1 MRRLLA
7 RFAFVLPAAFVFAA
21 TPLVARAQR
30 GGGAPPFGG
39 PRPEFTFDLTDG
51 EPVSFYLERSRELEL
66 TPEQRT
72 GLIDV
77 RRRLRLQNALFMKQL
92 DSLREVAGID
102 LTARRRVDQEDR
114 EAFQRFQTMA
124 APVIDSIRLN
134 NDGARREIRALLDAR
149 QVAKGDSLAK
159 ATRDPR
165 NRREG
170 ERGARRPPGAPN
182 AFRLATGTSHAFRS
196 IAW

>member
-7 RFAFVLPAAFVFAA
+7 LIAICPAIVCAIAIAA

-51 EPVSFYLERSRELEL
+51 EPVSFYLELSRELEL
-66 TPEQRT
+66 TPGQRT

-77 RRRLRLQNALFMKQL
+77 RRRLRLQNSPFMRQL
-92 DSLREVAGID
+92 DSLREVVGID
-102 LTARRRVDQEDR
+102 LNARRRVDEQNR
-114 EAFQRFQTMA
+114 EAFRRFQQLA

-134 NDGARREIRALLDAR
+134 NDGARREIRTLLDAR
-149 QVAKGDSLAK
+149 QIAKGDSLAT
-159 ATRDPR
+159 AMRDPR

-170 ERGARRPPGAPN
+170 QRDRRRPAGAPN
-182 AFRLATGTSHAFRS
+182 EVSARP
-196 IAW
+196 W

>member
-7 RFAFVLPAAFVFAA
+7 RFASLLPAAILIAA
-21 TPLVARAQR
+21 TPLVACAQR

-51 EPVSFYLERSRELEL
+51 EPVSFYLEWSRELEV

-77 RRRLRLQNALFMKQL
+77 RRRLRLQNAPFMKQL

-149 QVAKGDSLAK
+149 QVAKGDSRAR

-170 ERGARRPPGAPN
+170 ERGGRRPPGAPN
-182 AFRLATGTSHAFRS
+182 AFRSATGTSHAFRS